1 LTEKQSIPVKQAGV
15 EEEPLRSALISQHA
29 SAYFSIRQHTD
40 KQAGVEEEALCS
52 ELWTPVANG
61 KQGGGCHALRGGGQT
76 RDRGGGEG
84 GDTQLLRGGSTEG
97 ESTLARA
104 TYADV
109 C

>member
-1 LTEKQSIPVKQAGV
+1 MTEKQSIPVKQAGV

-61 KQGGGCHALRGGGQT
+61 KQGGGCHAL
-76 RDRGGGEG
+76 
-84 GDTQLLRGGSTEG
+84 TQLLRGGSTEG